1 LELEWWRDIKKVTSE
16 GQNGNWFEE
25 IIEWKLGKGDLINF
39 WNDKWIGEVPLK
51 EKFPRLYA
59 NSINKE
65 ATIREIGCWN
75 NESWEWN
82 LAWRME
88 LFDWETPQLA
98 LMMEQLLD
106 KSLNGER
113 EDIWEWK
120 GENSKYYSDNYA
132 YKILQD
138 NISGDDSDMFCC
150 FWSIKALPFAQH
162 LLGE

>member
-1 LELEWWRDIKKVTSE
+1 MELEWWRDIKKVTSE

-75 NESWEWN
+75 NESWKWN
-82 LAWRME
+82 LAWRRE
-88 LFDWETPQLA
+88 LLWEIPQLA

-106 KSLNGER
+106 KSLNRERKRERERERERERKRER
-113 EDIWEWK
+113 EDI
-120 GENSKYYSDNYA
+120 
-132 YKILQD
+132 
-138 NISGDDSDMFCC
+138 
-150 FWSIKALPFAQH
+150 
-162 LLGE
+162 